1 MAVLS
6 YTHIKQRVASTFP
19 ANWLIRQTQKIH
31 LPGFHG
37 IPLYDVLKFFFQQV
51 RKVGLTERTAA
62 ISFNFVMAIPPII
75 IFLCTLIPY
84 LPISKEFVHQL
95 HGLIRDVVPGEK
107 NNSALIKFIDDFI
120 KKPKN
125 GLLSLGFLLA
135 LFYSSNAMMG
145 IMRAFDKNYIGFK
158 KRNIVNRRVTALQ
171 LTSILFVLMLV
182 SLLVLIMQS
191 SVLKWIG
198 LKNLLIRQIIGY
210 GRWVVIVFLFF
221 GSISFIYRHAPSV
234 HKRWKMINPGSIL
247 ATTLM
252 LLFTFLFSYWV
263 NHFSNYNKLYGG
275 IGTILILMLL
285 IYFNSLVLLIGFEL
299 NVSIN
304 SIKHEADERNKLQTS
319 GNKSA

>member
-1 MAVLS
+1 VFQF
-6 YTHIKQRVASTFP
+6 TQIRERVNSSLP
-19 ANWLIRQTQKIH
+19 VNWVARQSKKIH

-37 IPLYDVLKFFFQQV
+37 IPLYDVVKFFFQQV

-62 ISFNFVMAIPPII
+62 ISFNFVMAIPPLI
-75 IFLCTLIPY
+75 IFICTLIPY
-84 LPISKEFVHQL
+84 LPISKEFIQQL

-107 NNSALIKFIDDFI
+107 NNSTIITFIDDFI

-125 GLLSLGFLLA
+125 GLLSLGFFLA

-145 IMRAFDKNYIGFK
+145 IMRAFDKNYVGFK
-158 KRNIVNRRVTALQ
+158 KRNLVNRRVIALQ
-171 LTSILFVLMLV
+171 LTSILLVLMLA
-182 SLLVLIMQS
+182 SLLLLIMQS
-191 SVLKWIG
+191 SVLKWFG
-198 LKNLLIRQIIGY
+198 LKNLLVRQIIGY
-210 GRWVVIVFLFF
+210 VRWVVIVLLFL
-221 GSISFIYRHAPSV
+221 GSVSFIYRHAPHV
-234 HKRWKMINPGSIL
+234 HKRWRLINPGSIL

-263 NHFSNYNKLYGG
+263 NHFSNYNKLYGS

-304 SIKHEADERNKLQTS
+304 SIKHHADERNKLETS
-319 GNKSA
+319 GNKPA